1 MRNKKFSKKCVTAML
16 ISVFVFTVIMIVLYD
31 RHESV
36 PDQLINAFFGF
47 MAFEGGAMAWIKNVD
62 TKHEKKVAKKKE
74 KDRSDHALY
83 KEKEM

>member
-36 PDQLINAFFGF
+36 PDQLISAFFGF

-62 TKHEKKVAKKKE
+62 TKHEKKVAKK
-74 KDRSDHALY
+74 DRPDHTSY